1 MIRTL
6 IRFEFACDTK
16 TYQTKNKKQKTI
28 KMPLV
33 RMYAKKKKVTDE
45 NLEERNQQVSNEVE
59 NLEPS
64 TSQLPTQEE
73 SGTILFLS

>member
-1 MIRTL
+1 
-6 IRFEFACDTK
+6 
-16 TYQTKNKKQKTI
+16 
-28 KMPLV
+28 
-33 RMYAKKKKVTDE
+33 MYAKKKKVTDE
-45 NLEERNQQVSNEVE
+45 NLEERNQQVSKEVE